1 MISLVTFAKSRVV
14 TGWFFELW
22 GGSLPDAHPSSCP
35 PRRTPYFPHYPRTG
49 NATAVTQSCAIVT
62 IPPSLLLY
70 QGDAKPINTHR
81 AGVGLAV

>member
-14 TGWFFELW
+14 TGCFFELW
-22 GGSLPDAHPSSCP
+22 GRKLADAHPSP
-35 PRRTPYFPHYPRTG
+35 PSATSNSLLSSLPRTG

-62 IPPSLLLY
+62 IPPGLLLH